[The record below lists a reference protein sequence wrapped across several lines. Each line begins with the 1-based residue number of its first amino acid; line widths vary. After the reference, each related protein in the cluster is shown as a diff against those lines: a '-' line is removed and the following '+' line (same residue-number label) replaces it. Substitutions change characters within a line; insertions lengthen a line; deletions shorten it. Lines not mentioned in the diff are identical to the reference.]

1 VLKTLVHLAWRVFLS
16 QTKRLR
22 LSYSSGTTLQ
32 SCPRKY
38 LHYKVLGT
46 SKDSDIVEDTTAL
59 RVGSAYHEI
68 LEDCLHEEKNIN
80 NLKVKQIFETNEIDD
95 KAQRGLVLA
104 MVRKYLQLHA
114 ASGLKIVA
122 CEIEIGCK
130 DILGYVDFVALLPD
144 GTSWVLGDLKT
155 AGRVDMEALSARL
168 SRDAQ
173 LNLYAAY
180 SRQIAERLDLDPDAF
195 AGVRYRV
202 TTKSS
207 VKIRGDETLE
217 DFVSRL
223 IGKIRAIDFEIPV
236 SRLSIPATH
245 QLFLDLA
252 EQANGLKDLPLHKVP
267 QNRSHCMSYFRP
279 CSYWS
284 QCHGS
289 LFSEGTLTYSEV

>member
-1 VLKTLVHLAWRVFLS
+1 MKMIDPKHI
-16 QTKRLR
+16 R

-46 SKDSDIVEDTTAL
+46 PKDPDLEEDTTAL

-68 LEDCLHEEKNIN
+68 LEDCLHDASKIDNH
-80 NLKVKQIFETNEIDD
+80 KVKKIFETNGIED
-95 KAQRGLVLA
+95 KTQKGLVLA
-104 MVRKYLQLHA
+104 MVRKYLKLHE

-122 CEIEIGCK
+122 CEIEVGCT

-144 GTSWVLGDLKT
+144 GNSWVLGDLKT
-155 AGRVDMEALSARL
+155 SGRVDIEALSARL

-180 SRQIAERLDLDPDAF
+180 SKQIAEQLDLDPEAF

-202 TTKSS
+202 TTKSAA
-207 VKIRGDETLE
+207 KIKASETLD

-223 IGKIRAIDFEIPV
+223 TGKVRAIDFEIPV
-236 SRLSIPATH
+236 SQLSIPANH
-245 QLFLDLA
+245 QLFLGLA
-252 EQANGLKDLPLHKVP
+252 AQANGMRQKPVQEIP

-289 LFSEGTLTYSEV
+289 LYSQSTLTYSEV